1 MSSHGLLNI
10 TQLQAKR
17 WAASMVETQAHVTLL
32 VHMKVVEQVRE
43 MVGALRCLA
52 DERTAAKAL
61 PAAQLALQGASQA

>member
-1 MSSHGLLNI
+1 
-10 TQLQAKR
+10 
-17 WAASMVETQAHVTLL
+17 MVETQAHVTLL